1 MEILQNALNI
11 STQPF
16 IIPINN
22 ERIKNLAEKYIE
34 DENMDLSNLFD
45 KIFKNNILGN
55 YIKNNNLNNYDIIR
69 IQCILDKLKVNDNI
83 KIISKNNNVYYVIDN
98 DNKIFLQNT
107 LYHLLNGDESRKFKR
122 RKLT

>member
-11 STQPF
+11 STHPF

-22 ERIKNLAEKYIE
+22 DRIKNLAEKYIE

-45 KIFKNNILGN
+45 KIFNNNILGN
-55 YIKNNNLNNYDIIR
+55 YIKDNNLNDYDINR
-69 IQCILDKLKVNDNI
+69 IQCILNKLKDNDNI
-83 KIISKNNNVYYVIDN
+83 KIMSENNNIYYVIN
-98 DNKIFLQNT
+98 NNNKTFLQNI
-107 LYHLLNGDESRKFKR
+107 LYHLLNGDELRKFKR